1 MSSDAQEELVL
12 VFESPLL
19 DQLGRFQGICRLV
32 EPYLETIFHDGNTR
46 FIPRSR
52 AETDPG
58 FKQLIPYVILRHAG
72 EVFYYVRG
80 KESGEDR
87 LRAKGSIGIGGHI
100 QPKDLTLFS
109 SSRTFYLEA
118 AEREVSEEVV
128 VESDHRERIAA
139 LLNDDSNPVGQVHF
153 GIVHIWDLDRPAV
166 RRRERQITQSGF
178 LPVQELVKRQDML
191 ETWSHK
197 CLEILT

>member
-1 MSSDAQEELVL
+1 MPAAAQEELVL

-19 DQLGRFQGICRLV
+19 DQLGRFQGLCREV
-32 EPYLETIFHDGNTR
+32 EPYLEAIFHNGNTR
-46 FIPRSR
+46 FVPRRR
-52 AETDPG
+52 AEKDPG

-72 EVFYYVRG
+72 EVFSYIRG

-118 AEREVSEEVV
+118 AAREVSEEVV
-128 VESDHRERIAA
+128 VESDYRERIAA
-139 LLNDDSNPVGQVHF
+139 LLNDDSNSVGQVHF
-153 GIVHIWDLDRPAV
+153 GIVHIWDLDAPVV

-178 LPVQELVKRQDML
+178 FPVGELIERKDTL
-191 ETWSHK
+191 ETWSQR